1 MLSSKQ
7 NNRISSLFTQYK
19 RFTRPGRATQSTWP
33 FGNIQKVFC
42 GLAALT
48 LLLSGPCIVPGN
60 AQSSSQSD
68 GAMNDSK
75 KAQKTKPPKK
85 TTGKGKSNKAS
96 NAVKRIVV
104 VFPVD
109 AKGASESLSDIITDV
124 EKARLST
131 SGQYS
136 GISFLTSLPSVRRSV
151 NEQSLTQT
159 DILPPYAMRTKAQKL
174 TMAAGYDVAMVSSL
188 DSYEYSADNQ
198 NVTMVLTIQMIDF
211 SGTTPRN
218 YTAADTVTTPAKSA
232 KNATDT
238 MAAETAARSLAEKLM
253 TSVLNSAMG
262 PKTPAAG
269 TTTPAPK

>member
-1 MLSSKQ
+1 MLNIKQ
-7 NNRISSLFTQYK
+7 NNRISSLLIQCKRYAQVSRFTQDK
-19 RFTRPGRATQSTWP
+19 QAIKTAR
-33 FGNIQKVFC
+33 KVSG
-42 GLAALT
+42 GLAVLALF
-48 LLLSGPCIVPGN
+48 LGGSCISMAH
-60 AQSSSQSD
+60 AQSGTTAGMQEKMKVPKD
-68 GAMNDSK
+68 
-75 KAQKTKPPKK
+75 KAPKK
-85 TTGKGKSNKAS
+85 SGKSSKSNKVS
-96 NAVKRIVV
+96 NVVKRIVV

-109 AKGASESLSDIITDV
+109 AKGTAENLSDIVTDV

-131 SGQYS
+131 SGLYS

-174 TMAAGYDVAMVSSL
+174 TMAAGYDVAIVSSL

-211 SGTTPRN
+211 SGATPKN
-218 YTAADTVTTPAKSA
+218 YTAADTVTTAAKSA

-238 MAAETAARSLAEKLM
+238 TAAEAAARALAEKLM

-262 PKTPAAG
+262 TKPPAAAA
-269 TTTPAPK
+269 TTPAPK